1 MCSSLKE
8 SLGVANDKLFYGTQ
22 VNKSLTIS
30 YMHWLQFL
38 CAQKHVVGMLLAPY
52 SIPVKIVSAKAKQP
66 VTVSCQNSSHAANY
80 QVNPSSPL
88 PNAL

>member
-8 SLGVANDKLFYGTQ
+8 NLGVANDKLFCGKQ
-22 VNKSLTIS
+22 VNKSLSIS

-38 CAQKHVVGMLLAPY
+38 CTQKHVVGMLLAPY

-66 VTVSCQNSSHAANY
+66 VTVSRQNSSHAASY
-80 QVNPSSPL
+80 QVNLSSPL